1 MIFYTRC
8 AGLLVF
14 ESHPMSH
21 GSRYGLIVV
30 AVLYNVDSKNVSLL
44 FFHAYYMWALLCRHD
59 GEKLELLSAFS
70 VVF

>member
-1 MIFYTRC
+1 
-8 AGLLVF
+8 
-14 ESHPMSH
+14 MSH

-44 FFHAYYMWALLCRHD
+44 FFHAYYMWALLCRHG